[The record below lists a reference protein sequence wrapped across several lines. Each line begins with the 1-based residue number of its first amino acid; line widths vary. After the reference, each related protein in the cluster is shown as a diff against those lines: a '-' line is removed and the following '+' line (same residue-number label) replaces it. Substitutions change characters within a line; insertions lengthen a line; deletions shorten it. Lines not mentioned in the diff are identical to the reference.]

1 MTAIAVFTCHSSSHP
16 FQERKI
22 PLKEPVKIGRSVAKA
37 RPTVENG
44 IFDCKV
50 LSRNHALIW
59 YDQDTLKFYL
69 QDTKSSNGTFIN
81 NQRLSRGAEESPAHE
96 LNSCDIIQFGVDV
109 MENSR
114 RGVVTHGCI
123 VSQLTLY
130 NPDGT
135 EAIRSTPA
143 PSLTYN
149 ATSPTS
155 NNVPSQ
161 DLYQLSHYLK
171 EALHREQM
179 LEQKLAGLQRLLTS
193 TQEASENSWQAL
205 IDEDRLL
212 SRLEVLESQLR
223 AYSKANSEES
233 IRKELVALQEDKHN
247 YESTAKESLKT
258 ALEEKL
264 EACRKLSDM
273 ERMLS
278 NSEDECAHSKEE
290 VERLQEEQQTLITKH
305 SEVVAELKEV
315 AEKLVEAE
323 KLHADEVER
332 LTIEK
337 TELERKVDIASR
349 EEIALATRIE
359 EMQAEC
365 DFAREQL
372 MAVKLRYEEAQEQLS
387 HYVKEKENPEEKEG
401 LAKDKNRK
409 IIQENEDDSRQISN
423 KDETDSSDT
432 KDNTIENNSKSL
444 KEDDESLEKDLKEE
458 TDEDVKVN
466 GDATPKDVSPTE
478 HNRLPGQRSLEE
490 ELEEHR
496 GQLVESENR
505 LRESQDQV
513 NSLQLQLKQAQLEA
527 IENIAKAN
535 AIQEKLQDAEKT
547 MEEAI
552 NSATANLRERI
563 AEMEASER
571 SKASPVI
578 ETLHEPIFAKS
589 EERVLTA
596 AAPDARNNLLNTML
610 PEQLADLHNH
620 IGEESDFPCG
630 SSDTSLSETLH
641 EDSSASFDDR
651 LEDALH
657 LSAKEIET
665 LKEKLKESQ
674 IKQQSYEEQLD
685 KLRGDLKEMQVRH
698 EVLTEKNEELKERLM
713 ESQDEA
719 REAVDRVD
727 DLQEQLD
734 RAENSAKEVNDQIL
748 ELRDQLM
755 EEQHTAKASVADAT
769 QAKQQLN
776 KEQEALKRQGSL
788 LEQIQKQLTTVEAKS
803 LQTETQIEEYTDEI
817 KHLKEELEKERQER
831 LRLEKESKGAQQTQ
845 RKSKEVEAQKQG
857 AVQAPPKTGQINSA
871 SSKENLVLQ
880 SECSD
885 LKVKLKDTEAKLTLT
900 RKESGKLGQDTNKLQ
915 ILLKQAEA
923 QRNKLTEDEFRWKK
937 ETKEMTKELERK
949 KQLLSAAEE
958 DRHVLT
964 ERVRVAEEDK
974 LRLQREL
981 KQTPTSQETGVAA
994 AHSMSQM
1001 KYVPIIV
1008 ILIAIIAAV
1017 VQFFVAMSSSV

>member
-264 EACRKLSDM
+264 EACRKLSNM

-315 AEKLVEAE
+315 AEKLAEAE

-432 KDNTIENNSKSL
+432 KDNTIENSSKSL
-444 KEDDESLEKDLKEE
+444 KEDDESLEKDLKEGA
-458 TDEDVKVN
+458 DENVKVN

-490 ELEEHR
+490 ELEEYR

-505 LRESQDQV
+505 LQESQDQV

-571 SKASPVI
+571 SPVI
-578 ETLHEPIFAKS
+578 ETIHEPIFAKS

-620 IGEESDFPCG
+620 IGEES
-630 SSDTSLSETLH
+630 
-641 EDSSASFDDR
+641 ASFDDR

-657 LSAKEIET
+657 LTAKEIET

-674 IKQQSYEEQLD
+674 SKQQSYEEQLD

-803 LQTETQIEEYTDEI
+803 LQTEAQIEEYTDEI
-817 KHLKEELEKERQER
+817 KHLKEELEKERQVR
-831 LRLEKESKGAQQTQ
+831 LRLEKESKGAQQAQ

-857 AVQAPPKTGQINSA
+857 AVQASPKMGQINSA

-880 SECSD
+880 SECSA
-885 LKVKLKDTEAKLTLT
+885 LKVKLTETEAKLTLT

-915 ILLKQAEA
+915 ILLKEAEA
-923 QRNKLTEDEFRWKK
+923 RRNKLTEDEFRWKK
-937 ETKEMTKELERK
+937 ETKEMTKELERQ
-949 KQLLSAAEE
+949 KQLLSAAKEE
-958 DRHVLT
+958 RHVLT
-964 ERVRVAEEDK
+964 ERIRVAEEDK